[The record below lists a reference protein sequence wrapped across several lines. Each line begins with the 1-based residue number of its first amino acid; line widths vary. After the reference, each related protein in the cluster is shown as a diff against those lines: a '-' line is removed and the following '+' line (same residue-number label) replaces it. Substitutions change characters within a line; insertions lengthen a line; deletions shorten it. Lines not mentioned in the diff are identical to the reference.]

1 MAVRDV
7 LILGLEM
14 IDLHQGMTGEE
25 LKGVKP
31 GLGGVAMAQLEVMSA
46 LARGDWKAAARK
58 QAGTW
63 LMLART
69 VAERLRPKRQR
80 A

>member
-1 MAVRDV
+1 V
-7 LILGLEM
+7 

-25 LKGVKP
+25 LRDVKP
-31 GLGGVAMAQLEVMSA
+31 GLGGVAMSQLEVMAA
-46 LARGDWKAAARK
+46 LARGDWKGAARK

-63 LMLART
+63 LLLART
-69 VAERLRPKRQR
+69 AFDRLKTKRQR